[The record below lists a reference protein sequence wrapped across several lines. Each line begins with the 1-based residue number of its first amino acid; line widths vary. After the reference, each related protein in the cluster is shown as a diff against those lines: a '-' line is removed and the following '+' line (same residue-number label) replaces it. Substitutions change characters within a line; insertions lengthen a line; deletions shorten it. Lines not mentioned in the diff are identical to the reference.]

1 MKISRLH
8 YSWVTVILAAT
19 ILTTQA
25 FVMFARGVFIIPLI
39 NQFGWDRG
47 TISGAFSMSMLVS
60 GPMSMLTGKL
70 SDRYGP
76 RILLTIYSFLI
87 VTGLTLLSRITSIWQ
102 VYLIWGLFIGLGT
115 SCCFTP
121 IMSTIPKWFLKYRG
135 TAIGLT
141 LVGFGIGG
149 IIWPP
154 LIQVLISTYGWRQ
167 AFLIMG
173 IASLIIVFP
182 ISQFIRKIPAQLN
195 INPYGQPKL
204 NKNENSIN
212 PPNEGM
218 LFNEAVR
225 SSSFWLFGLVL
236 LFFWILVQVVFVHVV
251 PHAID
256 TGISEMVAASIL
268 SIIAAVS
275 LVGRISMGIISSKIG
290 TRWALGGCLILA
302 TLSLGCLLIAQ
313 EPWMFYLFAIVFGLA
328 YGGFVPLETIITTEL
343 FGLKAIGSILGAIF
357 LFATVGAAVGPIV
370 AGILF
375 DTTGTYVITL
385 QICIIINIFAIIIA
399 CILLRPTTKRF
410 MI

>member
-1 MKISRLH
+1 MKIRRLH
-8 YSWVTVILAAT
+8 YSWVTVILAAI

-47 TISGAFSMSMLVS
+47 TLSGAFSMSMLVS

-87 VTGLTLLSRITSIWQ
+87 ITGLTLLSRIASIWQ
-102 VYLIWGLFIGLGT
+102 VYVIWGLFIGLGT

-154 LIQVLISTYGWRQ
+154 LIQGLISTYGWRQ

-173 IASLIIVFP
+173 IASLVIVLP
-182 ISQFIRKIPAQLN
+182 ISQFIRKSPTQLN
-195 INPYGQPKL
+195 INPYGQPKF
-204 NKNENSIN
+204 NKNENSIY
-212 PPNEGM
+212 PPNEGL
-218 LFNEAVR
+218 LFGQAVR

-275 LVGRISMGIISSKIG
+275 LIGRISMGIISSKIG
-290 TRWALGGCLILA
+290 TRWALSGCLILA
-302 TLSLGCLLIAQ
+302 TLSLGWLLIAQ
-313 EPWMFYLFAIVFGLA
+313 EAWMFYLFAVVFGLA

-343 FGLKAIGSILGAIF
+343 FGLRAIGSILGAIF
-357 LFATVGAAVGPIV
+357 LFATIGAAVGPII

-375 DTTGTYVITL
+375 DTTGSYAIAL
-385 QICIIINIFAIIIA
+385 QICIIINIIAIIIA
-399 CILLRPTTKRF
+399 FILLQPKTKRF
-410 MI
+410 II